1 MRNALFYLTYNGIY
15 NFTSGIG
22 TQTQLLLS
30 GLERLQKALVQQYG
44 PLVLHLVCPA
54 PDQQSWGY
62 DPHLL
67 QSQRQRLAAL
77 GGKLHFLSYKT
88 APAQEFWEVAV
99 WQRLS
104 AAAAHL
110 IARESQGYT
119 RCLVLCV
126 DQPWLHTP
134 RFLARTETFS
144 PQRVQTLLVPY
155 STAVIRNAAAPD
167 KVEMAW
173 EQEGLASACHDPR
186 VALAD
191 LCPSFTVHLRTH
203 FHLPQARFAPYTA
216 SVLVDDDLF
225 SLWDEA
231 TVVQVLQRYGVPPD
245 VDLVVAFGRAA
256 PVKGFDLLIPALAGV
271 RHRCHFV
278 LISVAYPGE
287 TYQQHY
293 DQLLA
298 THRIPATHIRTFT
311 RELPRALCQ
320 WSRTRLVAVPSRQE
334 TFSNIP
340 LEVALWA
347 RRQGP
352 VVVAARVGGFLDQLA
367 DGVNGFLM
375 DCSSPQAITATLQ
388 RALALPAEKL
398 ATLRRRAY
406 ERVVQ
411 RYDFR
416 HNFPRTLQW
425 FWGDGE
431 PCQATACGE
440 ARPRS
445 DAAQF

>member
-1 MRNALFYLTYNGIY
+1 
-15 NFTSGIG
+15 
-22 TQTQLLLS
+22 
-30 GLERLQKALVQQYG
+30 V
-44 PLVLHLVCPA
+44 
-54 PDQQSWGY
+54 
-62 DPHLL
+62 
-67 QSQRQRLAAL
+67 AA
-77 GGKLHFLSYKT
+77 
-88 APAQEFWEVAV
+88 

-110 IARESQGYT
+110 IARLSRDYA
-119 RCLVLCV
+119 RCLVICV

-134 RFLARTETFS
+134 RFLARTEVLP

-155 STAVIRNAAAPD
+155 STAVIRNALAPD
-167 KVEMAW
+167 KAEMAW
-173 EQEGLASACHDPR
+173 EQEGLATACTAPN

-191 LCPSFTVHLRTH
+191 LCPSFTAHLRTH
-203 FHLPQARFAPYTA
+203 FHLPQAHFAPYT
-216 SVLVDDDLF
+216 SSILVDDALF
-225 SLWDEA
+225 ALWDEA
-231 TVVQVLQRYGVPPD
+231 TVVQVLWRYGIPQD
-245 VDLVVAFGRAA
+245 VDLVLAFGRAA
-256 PVKGFDLLIPALAGV
+256 PVKGFDRLIPALAGV
-271 RHRCHFV
+271 HQPYHFV

-287 TYQQHY
+287 PYQQQY

-298 THRIPATHIRTFT
+298 TYRIPATHIRTFT

-320 WSRTRLVAVPSRQE
+320 WPRTRLVAVPSRQE

-352 VVVAARVGGFLDQLA
+352 VVVAARVGGFLDQMT
-367 DGVNGFLM
+367 DGENGFLT
-375 DCSSPQAITATLQ
+375 DCSSPQAITDTLQ
-388 RALALPAEKL
+388 RVLALSAGEL
-398 ATLRRRAY
+398 ATMRRRAY

-431 PCQATACGE
+431 
-440 ARPRS
+440 RS
-445 DAAQF
+445 RAVQH